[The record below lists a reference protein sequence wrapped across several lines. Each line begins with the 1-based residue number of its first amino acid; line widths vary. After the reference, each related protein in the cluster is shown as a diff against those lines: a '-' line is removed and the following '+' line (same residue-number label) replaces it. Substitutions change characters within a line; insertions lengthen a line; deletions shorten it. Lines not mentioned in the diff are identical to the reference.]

1 MNTNQ
6 QQVENE
12 KIPYN
17 KVVSIC
23 LLALVIS
30 FAMLVPGGFIETR
43 DFSHLDAKGFWGFNA
58 FLIALSLVAIVMI
71 FLTWQQKKP
80 AFWVSITVAWL
91 YIFVFILDWSHVFPT
106 SPDPMSFWLCM
117 IEILDSI
124 LCFYIVIFSHKS
136 LNHF

>member
-1 MNTNQ
+1 MTA
-6 QQVENE
+6 
-12 KIPYN
+12 
-17 KVVSIC
+17 S
-23 LLALVIS
+23 LALG
-30 FAMLVPGGFIETR
+30 LPGGFIETR
-43 DFSHLDAKGFWGFNA
+43 DFSHLDAKVFWGFNA

>member
-6 QQVENE
+6 QQVESK

-23 LLALVIS
+23 LLVLVIS

-43 DFSHLDAKGFWGFNA
+43 DFSHLDSKIFWGFNA
-58 FLIALSLVAIVMI
+58 FLVLLSLIAIVMI

-80 AFWVSITVAWL
+80 AFWIAIAVAWL
-91 YIFVFILDWSHVFPT
+91 YNFVFILDWSRLSYFP
-106 SPDPMSFWLCM
+106 
-117 IEILDSI
+117 
-124 LCFYIVIFSHKS
+124 
-136 LNHF
+136 